1 MTDKLV
7 LFDIDETLIDSGRA
21 GTRALNG
28 AFIEL
33 FHVKDAFRNIKMA
46 GMTDLQIIREG
57 LRNQGL
63 TDRNGEV
70 DIVVRKYLALLA
82 NEIENPWRKVKPGVF
97 EVLEALAGESV
108 PVGLLTGNLEDG
120 AKIKLSPFGLNRYF
134 AAGSFGSDNEDRD
147 KLLPI
152 AIRKFSILGIN
163 TIPEKCVVIG
173 DTPRDVRCSRVHGAH
188 SIGVATGPYNKDSL
202 MDAGADIVVDNLQE
216 KDSCL
221 SYIHNL

>member
-21 GTRALNG
+21 GTRALNR

-33 FHVKDAFRNIKMA
+33 FNINNAFRDIKMA
-46 GMTDLQIIREG
+46 GMTDLQIIKEG
-57 LRNQGL
+57 LSIQGL
-63 TDRNGEV
+63 AQKNGEV
-70 DIVVRKYLALLA
+70 DMVVRRYLELLA
-82 NEIENPWRKVKPGVF
+82 KEIENPWKKVKPGVF
-97 EVLEALAGESV
+97 EILDTLAGESV
-108 PVGLLTGNLEDG
+108 PVGILTGNMEEG
-120 AKIKLSPFGLNRYF
+120 ARIKLTPFGLNRYF
-134 AAGSFGSDNEDRD
+134 AAGSFGSDDEDRD

-188 SIGVATGPYNKDSL
+188 SIGVATGPYSKDSL
-202 MDAGADIVVDNLQE
+202 MDAGADIVVQNLTE
-216 KDSCL
+216 KDACL
-221 SYIHNL
+221 GFINNL